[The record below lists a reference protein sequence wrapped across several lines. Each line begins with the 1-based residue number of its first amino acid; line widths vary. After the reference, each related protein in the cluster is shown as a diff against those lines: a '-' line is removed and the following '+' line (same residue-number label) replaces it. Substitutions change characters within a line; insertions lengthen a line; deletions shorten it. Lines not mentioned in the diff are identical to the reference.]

1 MVKRIKWRQG
11 NYRKLSEHDSSKED
25 WQSYIERLELY
36 FTGNDT
42 DDEEKRKAILLTSRG
57 IECYRLFKEL
67 TTPRKPV
74 DKTFIDLVTLMANH
88 ESPKR
93 NPIVE
98 RFFFNMR
105 NRKLGESISQYMAEL
120 RRLSQYCEHGD
131 SLESMLRDRLVCG
144 VNHDRT
150 QQTTSTKRRYKSH
163 TAKSYGY
170 FLIAR
175 ISY

>member
-74 DKTFIDLVTLMANH
+74 DKTFIDLVTLMKTMRALKEIQLLKDFFSTCVTENWVKAFH
-88 ESPKR
+88 SIWR
-93 NPIVE
+93 N
-98 RFFFNMR
+98 
-105 NRKLGESISQYMAEL
+105 
-120 RRLSQYCEHGD
+120 
-131 SLESMLRDRLVCG
+131 
-144 VNHDRT
+144 
-150 QQTTSTKRRYKSH
+150 
-163 TAKSYGY
+163 
-170 FLIAR
+170 
-175 ISY
+175 